1 RGGRNSPMDAP
12 SPDLQRRIQ
21 QLEVMVTSLRRE
33 LQSQAGAMEV
43 LRRQC
48 LQDRPSPGV
57 SAEPSGCSH
66 GARGSVA
73 TPPEL
78 ASADGTL
85 VWKLPSFSTL
95 LADAK
100 AGRRTSMYS
109 SVFASHPFGYR
120 LYLRLYPDGDGDG
133 RGTHLS
139 LFMALAKGPYDDL
152 LPWPFLHKVTFYLL
166 DPWRRRP
173 PLRETFAPDPHS
185 TSFQQPRGQR
195 NVASGSP
202 LFAPHGQLQNYL
214 KDNTLYVKAVVDT
227 SGMEV

>member
-1 RGGRNSPMDAP
+1 MSPRRAPIDVVGPQSPAP
-12 SPDLQRRIQ
+12 SPI
-21 QLEVMVTSLRRE
+21 TNPSTPP
-33 LQSQAGAMEV
+33 
-43 LRRQC
+43 
-48 LQDRPSPGV
+48 RPSPLPWHPPLLLPPDSIPSDPPRPHPHSPRCPLPTST
-57 SAEPSGCSH
+57 SAPH
-66 GARGSVA
+66 
-73 TPPEL
+73 
-78 ASADGTL
+78 
-85 VWKLPSFSTL
+85 
-95 LADAK
+95 
-100 AGRRTSMYS
+100 
-109 SVFASHPFGYR
+109 HPFGYR

-214 KDNTLYVKAVVDT
+214 KDNTLYVKAVLPFA
-227 SGMEV
+227 GL